1 MKKLLTLT
9 PREEALA
16 RMQAALPAGIS
27 GTEVLP
33 LNEALDRVLAADVI
47 APHPLPQFA
56 RSTVD
61 GYAVRAADT
70 FGASE
75 SLPAYFHVVGELRMG
90 RAPALRV
97 GVGQAALIHTGGALP
112 EGADAVVMVERT
124 QDAGPQELE
133 VLHAVAPGEN
143 VIPIGEDVKAGE
155 RVLPAGQRLRA
166 QELGGLAALGFTRV
180 TVARR
185 PRIAILSTGDE
196 LVPPEATPGPNQVRD
211 INSTTV
217 SALVSRHGGIPLPR
231 GIIPD
236 DAEALFTAA
245 AAALSAA
252 EGLIITA
259 GSSISIR
266 DMTADVINRLGPPGV
281 LVHGVPVRPGK
292 PTILGVCGDKPV
304 FGLPGNPVSAL
315 NTVRLFV
322 APVLWRMQ
330 GAAPPRAG
338 FVRARLTEN
347 VPGTA
352 GRESFVSVQLE
363 ESPEGLRALPIFGES
378 NLIFTLVRGVGIV
391 HVPLGVTGLAAG
403 TEVDVELDGLV

>member
-16 RMQAALPAGIS
+16 RIQAALPAGIS

-33 LNEALDRVLAADVI
+33 LNEALDRVLATDII

-75 SLPAYFHVVGELRMG
+75 SLPAYLHIVGELRMG
-90 RAPALRV
+90 RASTFRV

-166 QELGGLAALGFTRV
+166 QELGGLAALGFTQV

-217 SALVSRHGGIPLPR
+217 SALVSRHGGIPLPC

-292 PTILGVCGDKPV
+292 PTILGICGGKPV

-322 APVLWRMQ
+322 APVLWQMQ
-330 GAAPPRAG
+330 GAAAPRAG

>member
-16 RMQAALPAGIS
+16 RIQAALPAGIS
-27 GTEVLP
+27 GTDVLP

-75 SLPAYFHVVGELRMG
+75 SLPAYLHVVGELRMG
-90 RAPALRV
+90 RSPALRV

-155 RVLPAGQRLRA
+155 RVLLAGQRLRA
-166 QELGGLAALGFTRV
+166 QELGGLAALGLTRV

-259 GSSISIR
+259 GSSISI
-266 DMTADVINRLGPPGV
+266 
-281 LVHGVPVRPGK
+281 
-292 PTILGVCGDKPV
+292 
-304 FGLPGNPVSAL
+304 
-315 NTVRLFV
+315 
-322 APVLWRMQ
+322 
-330 GAAPPRAG
+330 
-338 FVRARLTEN
+338 
-347 VPGTA
+347 
-352 GRESFVSVQLE
+352 
-363 ESPEGLRALPIFGES
+363 
-378 NLIFTLVRGVGIV
+378 
-391 HVPLGVTGLAAG
+391 
-403 TEVDVELDGLV
+403 